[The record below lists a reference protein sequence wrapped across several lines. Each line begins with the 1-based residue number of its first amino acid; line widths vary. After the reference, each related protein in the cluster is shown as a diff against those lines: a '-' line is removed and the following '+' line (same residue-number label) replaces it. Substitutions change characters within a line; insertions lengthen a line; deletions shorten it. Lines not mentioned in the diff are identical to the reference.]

1 MSSTTLA
8 PLAPS
13 RLRLTPQTPLSSL
26 VAAPPGDEQAPVL
39 TYHRCGWCGSATG
52 RAALLCPICGSSE
65 LVQQASTGTGIVH
78 RLLTPRHR
86 QYTDGE
92 TICLVVLEEGFTVQA
107 SLDDALPGTVPEGT
121 RVRLAPPAPHTHL
134 PVFRA
139 CA

>member
-1 MSSTTLA
+1 MPSSTLA
-8 PLAPS
+8 PS
-13 RLRLTPQTPLSSL
+13 SSL
-26 VAAPPGDEQAPVL
+26 TLLSTQPLAAAPTGDEESAPVL
-39 TYHRCGWCGSATG
+39 RYHRCGWCGSATG
-52 RAALLCPICGSSE
+52 RATLLCPICGSSE
-65 LVQQASTGTGIVH
+65 LQEQASAGSGIVH

-92 TICLVVLEEGFTVQA
+92 TICLVVMEEGFTVQA

>member
-1 MSSTTLA
+1 MPSSTLA
-8 PLAPS
+8 PFTLLSAQPLAA
-13 RLRLTPQTPLSSL
+13 TPT
-26 VAAPPGDEQAPVL
+26 GDEQIAPVL
-39 TYHRCGWCGSATG
+39 RYHRCRWCGSPTG
-52 RAALLCPICGSSE
+52 RATLLCPICGSAE
-65 LVQQASTGTGIVH
+65 LEEQASTGTGIVH